1 MVLVSEAGMLIAKS
15 RINIARIAN
24 AELQNCNQ
32 CLKCHKS
39 AGLSCVA
46 IVSAHC
52 TIQNDAPVARKN
64 PATGSKK
71 IKSGSVSDQ
80 VGR

>member
-1 MVLVSEAGMLIAKS
+1 MLSTVTLNCQVTKIVMNSGSQLSELQSVSQMSQVCRIVLV
-15 RINIARIAN
+15 R
-24 AELQNCNQ
+24 NCER
-32 CLKCHKS
+32 
-39 AGLSCVA
+39 
-46 IVSAHC
+46 

-80 VGR
+80 VGS